1 MTPEQKDILKQP
13 SQMGDVVYVK
23 QDGKFIEKMELKEKE
38 RLKME
43 YQNNKENER
52 FLEKMER
59 DKQKMLLKYYDL
71 KTTDANCPKNTYLL
85 RPENLHLSS
94 YEVLP
99 DNRIKLNVGYTT
111 TWNGFVNSDIRKNYN
126 QYIIG
131 TLYCEEVKFVKDL
144 NFNKRAKISIPFF
157 SKSKILNIP
166 VQNTHNVLIRCKSI
180 KVSNIDIYVKD
191 SEDKFVLAE
200 FYKEKLGS
208 RICIPQDSLKQ
219 V

>member
-1 MTPEQKDILKQP
+1 
-13 SQMGDVVYVK
+13 
-23 QDGKFIEKMELKEKE
+23 MELKEKE

-52 FLEKMER
+52 SLEKMER
-59 DKQKMLLKYYDL
+59 DIQKMLLKYYDL

-200 FYKEKLGS
+200 VYKEKLGS
-208 RICIPQDSLKQ
+208 PCIPQDSLKQ
-219 V
+219 L